1 VAILQEFLPAQL
13 SEAELVALV
22 TKAVADSGAS
32 SMKEMGAVM
41 KLVTPQTTG
50 RADGK
55 LVSELVR
62 KQLMA

>member
-1 VAILQEFLPAQL
+1 MNVAIAKAI
-13 SEAELVALV
+13 AE
-22 TKAVADSGAS
+22 SGAS
-32 SMKEMGAVM
+32 SMRDMGAVM

-62 KQLMA
+62 KHLAG